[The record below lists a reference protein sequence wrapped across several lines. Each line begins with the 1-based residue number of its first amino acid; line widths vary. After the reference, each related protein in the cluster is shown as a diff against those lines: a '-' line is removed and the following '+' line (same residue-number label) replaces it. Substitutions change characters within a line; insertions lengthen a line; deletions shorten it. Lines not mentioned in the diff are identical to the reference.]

1 MKKIIVLIILFLSAA
16 SLAQSVG
23 WTDLMETNIT
33 VGNNDYDIFTNRYGN
48 HIIVKETSALK
59 YYKIDVEGNTLSSS
73 DLETSAV
80 TSPSISGDAT
90 KLYVVYRKGTEN
102 KIRTKYSSDGGTNWS
117 YISDLDLSGTPGSIE
132 CVFSKGKLH
141 VAFLVGTTVYF
152 NYYDID
158 NLSWLAQNI
167 QISNTGAS
175 NPRIGI
181 NNRGSVDTVYFV
193 FNPWSRALSWRR
205 YIVNPPSLES
215 IQPVFLYANVDVPNL
230 GFAVDNECLYSFY
243 RDNSTLDFLWYVK
256 RIYDNEY
263 IGPGN
268 SNGNISVDK
277 IFTTTTE
284 SGETCT
290 AAWDEVN
297 TPNGIDRMRFDG
309 DESLI
314 YDLIYNETGLDPVNI
329 VNLSSAENDVHVIW
343 KDNLGTNNGNNLRYK
358 YYDDVPLIPQDLA
371 VTSYTVEG
379 VSHPKLTWSFNNA
392 PDVYINSDGY
402 EIWRRTRESNGTWH
416 EWSMINSVAGDVS
429 EYVDYELSSV
439 WADHY
444 EAEYKIRAKDYNSHY
459 SDYSS
464 VVSITFGHFSKTNAF
479 VTNYEYVLCQ
489 NYPNPFNPST
499 TINYSIKSAG
509 LVTLKVYDILGTEV
523 ATLVNER
530 KEPGNYD
537 VTFNAA
543 NLPSGIYVYMLISG
557 NFLDSKKL
565 ILTK

>member
-459 SDYSS
+459 SEYSS
-464 VVSITFGHFSKTNAF
+464 VVSITFGHFSKSNTF
-479 VTNYEYVLCQ
+479 VTNYEYVLYQ

>member
-23 WTDLMETNIT
+23 WTDLIETNIT

-459 SDYSS
+459 SEYSS
-464 VVSITFGHFSKTNAF
+464 VVSITFGHFSKSNTF
-479 VTNYEYVLCQ
+479 VTNYEYVLYQ

-565 ILTK
+565 ILAK

>member
-459 SDYSS
+459 SEYSS
-464 VVSITFGHFSKTNAF
+464 VVSITFGHFSKSNTF
-479 VTNYEYVLCQ
+479 VTNYEYVLYQ

-565 ILTK
+565 ILAK

>member
-464 VVSITFGHFSKTNAF
+464 VVSITFGHFSKSNTF
-479 VTNYEYVLCQ
+479 VTNYEYVLYQ

-565 ILTK
+565 ILAK